1 MSPETA
7 QVALI
12 LLFTMFLFLG
22 SGLWIA
28 LSLLGVGWVGLTFFS
43 SVPVEKAM
51 ATSIWQTNASWTLA
65 ALPLFIW
72 MGEILFRSRL
82 SEVLFHGLS
91 PWLGWLPGR
100 LLHVNVV
107 GCGIFA
113 AVCGSSAATTA
124 TIGRM
129 SLPNLLSRGYD
140 RKISIGSLAGSGTL
154 GLLIPPSIIIIVYGI
169 SADVSIVRLFLAGVL
184 PGMMMISMFMAY
196 IMVSAMIRK
205 GVAPELTELLS
216 MKERL
221 LRSRGLIPV
230 VALILA
236 VIGSIYSGLATA
248 TEAAAGGV
256 IGALVLSAFTRSLSW
271 PMFRESL
278 LAATRL
284 SCMIFLILS
293 GAAFLTT
300 SLAYA
305 GIPAA
310 LASWVAEMQL
320 HPYALLAV
328 LCIMYVMLGCF
339 IEGISMIVLT
349 ATVVLP
355 LVSQAGFDLLWFGIF
370 IILVVE
376 TAQITP
382 PLGFNLFVIQG
393 LTGQSIF
400 RVAGAALPFFFMLL
414 IGIVLITLFPEI
426 ATWLPST
433 LDGRPMTSV
442 GQGVS

>member
-1 MSPETA
+1 MALETA
-7 QVALI
+7 EIAVV
-12 LLFTMFLFLG
+12 LLFVMLLFLG

-28 LSLLGVGWVGLTFFS
+28 LSLLGVGWVGLTFFT

-72 MGEILFRSRL
+72 MGEILFRARL
-82 SEVLFHGLS
+82 SEVLFSGLS

-129 SLPNLLSRGYD
+129 ALPELLSRGYD
-140 RKISIGSLAGSGTL
+140 RSTAVGSLAGSGTL
-154 GLLIPPSIIIIVYGI
+154 GLLIPPSIIIIVYGVT
-169 SADVSIVRLFLAGVL
+169 ADVSIVRLFLAGLL
-184 PGMMMISMFMAY
+184 PGIMIMALFMGY
-196 IMVSAMIRK
+196 IV
-205 GVAPELTELLS
+205 
-216 MKERL
+216 
-221 LRSRGLIPV
+221 
-230 VALILA
+230 ILA
-236 VIGSIYSGLATA
+236 QFRKDIAPNEIKSTSLLEKLQLSKGLLPVILLIGCVIGSIYSGIATA

-256 IGALVLSAFTRSLSW
+256 IGALLLSAFTRSLSSR
-271 PMFRESL
+271 MFVESL

-284 SCMIFLILS
+284 SCMIFFILS

-300 SLAYA
+300 SLAYT

-310 LASWVAEMQL
+310 LAGWVAERNL
-320 HPYALLAV
+320 NPYALMAALCLFYV
-328 LCIMYVMLGCF
+328 LLGCF

-355 LVSQAGFDLLWFGIF
+355 LVQQAGFDLLWFGIF
-370 IILVVE
+370 IIMVVE

-393 LTGQSIF
+393 LTGQNIF
-400 RVAGAALPFFFMLL
+400 RVAGSTLPFFLL
-414 IGIVLITLFPEI
+414 LLVGTVLITIFPEI

-433 LDGRPMTSV
+433 WDNRG
-442 GQGVS
+442 

>member
-1 MSPETA
+1 VALETA
-7 QVALI
+7 EIAVV
-12 LLFTMFLFLG
+12 LLFVMLLFLG

-28 LSLLGVGWVGLTFFS
+28 LSLLGVGWVGLTFFT

-72 MGEILFRSRL
+72 MGEILFRARL
-82 SEVLFHGLS
+82 SEVLFSGLS

-129 SLPNLLSRGYD
+129 ALPELLSRGYD
-140 RKISIGSLAGSGTL
+140 RSTAVGSLAGSGTL
-154 GLLIPPSIIIIVYGI
+154 GLLIPPSIIIIVYGVT
-169 SADVSIVRLFLAGVL
+169 ADVSIVRLFLAGLL
-184 PGMMMISMFMAY
+184 PGIMIMALFMGY
-196 IMVSAMIRK
+196 IV
-205 GVAPELTELLS
+205 
-216 MKERL
+216 
-221 LRSRGLIPV
+221 
-230 VALILA
+230 ILA
-236 VIGSIYSGLATA
+236 QFRKDIAPNEIKSTSLLEKLQLSKGLLPVILLIGCVIGSIYSGIATA

-256 IGALVLSAFTRSLSW
+256 IGALLLSAFTRSLSSR
-271 PMFRESL
+271 MFVESL

-284 SCMIFLILS
+284 SCMIFFILS

-300 SLAYA
+300 SLAYT

-310 LASWVAEMQL
+310 LAGWVAERNL
-320 HPYALLAV
+320 NPYALMAALCLFYV
-328 LCIMYVMLGCF
+328 LLGCF

-355 LVSQAGFDLLWFGIF
+355 LVQQAGFDLLWFGIF
-370 IILVVE
+370 IIMVVE

-393 LTGQSIF
+393 LTGQNIF
-400 RVAGAALPFFFMLL
+400 RVAGSTLPFFLL
-414 IGIVLITLFPEI
+414 LLVGTVLITIFPEI

-433 LDGRPMTSV
+433 WDNRG
-442 GQGVS
+442 